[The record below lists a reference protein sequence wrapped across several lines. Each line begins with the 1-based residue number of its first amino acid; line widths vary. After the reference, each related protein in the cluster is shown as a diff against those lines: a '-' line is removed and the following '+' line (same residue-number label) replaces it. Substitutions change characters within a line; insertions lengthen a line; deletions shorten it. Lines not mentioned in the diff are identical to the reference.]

1 MNRARAR
8 VCVWIE
14 KSLPSEYRGRKK
26 EHHVVLMWPVP
37 GCDRLDAGER
47 HQFSGAV
54 PAWSPRPLIYPPTFV
69 YLEASYGG
77 LRCAPATAD
86 QLLPPAVPC
95 PLPKKGITLTKVT
108 SRDIYALHYP
118 RRTHC
123 AYPTVV
129 VVGSLLRNY
138 IAPDCSACPTKCC
151 DALGCSGPHARCTVG
166 AIEFFFGWKARVI
179 LRITSCTFSRSICT
193 LLTFLIATGYGTRFA
208 ARGGNYIPHHH

>member
-1 MNRARAR
+1 MQ
-8 VCVWIE
+8 
-14 KSLPSEYRGRKK
+14 
-26 EHHVVLMWPVP
+26 
-37 GCDRLDAGER
+37 ER
-47 HQFSGAV
+47 DISSQEQSRHGPHAPLHTLRPLFTSKQAMADSGAHLQLPTSSFLLRF
-54 PAWSPRPLIYPPTFV
+54 PAPSPKRESRSQKLL
-69 YLEASYGG
+69 LETYTH
-77 LRCAPATAD
+77 CT
-86 QLLPPAVPC
+86 
-95 PLPKKGITLTKVT
+95 
-108 SRDIYALHYP
+108 YP

-129 VVGSLLRNY
+129 VVGSLLRNH